1 MSRLARYIIATTLLG
16 LLGASLNG
24 AGAKS
29 LRPGTEV
36 FAVDPGKVIEI
47 TFRSPGVMLTA
58 HRWQTRD
65 RFTLVFLAKNRQPVS
80 CLAGPGFDVVLNQLT
95 NLRLRRALNA
105 KEVKEVLK
113 KNPLSSWAEVVVR
126 DNTALEPF
134 RALLLPVAGAPN
146 EAFIQFDDFTYV
158 VDFADKVFQL
168 ISNGCKLL
176 AGTSPHQ
183 E

>member
-1 MSRLARYIIATTLLG
+1 MPRLARYIISATLLG

-24 AGAKS
+24 AGAQS

-36 FAVDPGKVIEI
+36 FAVDPGKVIKV
-47 TFRSPGVMLTA
+47 TYRSAGIILTA
-58 HRWQTRD
+58 HRRQTRD
-65 RFTLVFLAKNRQPVS
+65 RFTLVFLAKNRQAVS
-80 CLAGPGFDVVLNQLT
+80 CLAGPEFDVVLNQLT
-95 NLRLRRALNA
+95 NFRLRRALND
-105 KEVKEVLK
+105 KEAEEVLK

-134 RALLLPVAGAPN
+134 RALLLPVAGVPN
-146 EAFIQFDDFTYV
+146 EAFIQFNDFTYV